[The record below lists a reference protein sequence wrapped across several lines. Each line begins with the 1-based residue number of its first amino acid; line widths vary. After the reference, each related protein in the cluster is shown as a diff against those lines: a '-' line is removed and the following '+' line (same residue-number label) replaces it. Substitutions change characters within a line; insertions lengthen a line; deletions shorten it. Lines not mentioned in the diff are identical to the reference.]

1 MQPSNAV
8 IREGLARP
16 EAALDQDD
24 LGIEPIIINRLQY
37 FGVGM
42 PAEHRLALSS
52 SPLQKATALGAP
64 PLPANSAARWPRLF
78 QPITCSYSDRTCTR
92 FYGMTR

>member
-52 SPLQKATALGAP
+52 SPLQKATRSARRRFP
-64 PLPANSAARWPRLF
+64 PILPRDGRGSR
-78 QPITCSYSDRTCTR
+78 
-92 FYGMTR
+92 